1 MAPVLLLRPS
11 FGGEQNTFGK
21 PEEST
26 EASLTFL
33 FKHLPPAFGCSSWI
47 STCDTRFSNCWFS
60 KPDSLPA
67 QTLLQPGSLATFLK
81 WVNTTVILS
90 AFWLHHVEP
99 LNLLQFSCG
108 SFSNIP
114 SNAVRSG
121 WDAIIQVGEISNTS
135 CRNILQ
141 YSRPAGL
148 TALVVEMCSYT
159 PKSLIISVLFFSTLC
174 IKPGSKLGLA
184 KCLAPP
190 LGHAFLAK
198 APPFFFL
205 QKIFLLFQEMSLLS
219 RDFSCF
225 KRCFFFQEISLVS
238 RDFCLSGNAFEPY
251 KLEPH
256 NCHAM
261 I

>member
-190 LGHAFLAK
+190 LDM
-198 APPFFFL
+198 PFL
-205 QKIFLLFQEMSLLS
+205 QRLHLSFFAKDLPLVSRDVSSFKRFLLFQEMFLLS

-225 KRCFFFQEISLVS
+225 KRFLSFRE
-238 RDFCLSGNAFEPY
+238 CLRT
-251 KLEPH
+251 L
-256 NCHAM
+256 
-261 I
+261 

>member
-21 PEEST
+21 PEST

-190 LGHAFLAK
+190 LDMPFLQRLHLS
-198 APPFFFL
+198 FL

-225 KRCFFFQEISLVS
+225 KRCFFFQEILLFQEISVFQGMPS
-238 RDFCLSGNAFEPY
+238 NPINSS
-251 KLEPH
+251 H
-256 NCHAM
+256 TTAM
-261 I
+261 Q